1 MLKLWTYLGEN
12 ETRKMYGVLE
22 IDLREDAGKELVRRI
37 NESFDLLPD
46 LKLLSIRYIDENN
59 EGIKHL
65 LSNGIEKSQS
75 LFFNN
80 FVLSEYRTDKVDISN
95 YMEWIMNVLPRIQKE
110 AYFYYMKINAK
121 QLVTIIK
128 NWAHIKRVGFI
139 KCKLN
144 INSTMDL
151 DTGTES
157 YEIKSLNLK
166 GCGEGFRGGI
176 LKHADFEKII
186 TGRFLQLT

>member
-1 MLKLWTYLGEN
+1 MWTYLGEN

-95 YMEWIMNVLPRIQKE
+95 YME
-110 AYFYYMKINAK
+110 
-121 QLVTIIK
+121 
-128 NWAHIKRVGFI
+128 
-139 KCKLN
+139 
-144 INSTMDL
+144 
-151 DTGTES
+151 
-157 YEIKSLNLK
+157 
-166 GCGEGFRGGI
+166 
-176 LKHADFEKII
+176 
-186 TGRFLQLT
+186 